1 MHNVGKT
8 DRIVRIILAL
18 IIVALDQ
25 FDVIKGDL
33 ASGLLFVAIVLAF
46 TAINRCS
53 PLYTLLG
60 RGTCGLPDDENSE
73 AVINAK
79 KWKIK

>member
-25 FDVIKGDL
+25 FHIIKGDL
-33 ASGLLFVAIVLAF
+33 ASGMLFFAIVLTF

-53 PLYTLLG
+53 PIYTLLG
-60 RGTCGLPDDENSE
+60 RGTCGLPTEENPE
-73 AVINAK
+73 VIIKPK